1 MKPEER
7 LKLLK
12 KTLKKSNALTEKLL
26 ERLGREWDDIYQ
38 EDSENDEVASEAS
51 INSSRRNSSVI
62 DIDSD
67 GSVRSLESIE
77 KVLQRRNKMR
87 TRVVYDDEDE
97 TSDSEFEDER
107 SNKRKKNLRNGGEK
121 RARVDYRDPSSNDG
135 SESDYLPSAN
145 YLNQF
150 KPKKEK
156 KKRKRFPY
164 DESDDDTPKKPEPP
178 RFTSSGRVSKKPQMY
193 VPTYLAPIRN
203 ILSFSS

>member
-12 KTLKKSNALTEKLL
+12 KTLKKSTALTEKLL
-26 ERLGREWDDIYQ
+26 ERLDREWDDIYQ

-87 TRVVYDDEDE
+87 TRVVYDDEEE
-97 TSDSEFEDER
+97 TSDSEFEDDR

-121 RARVDYRDPSSNDG
+121 RARVDYRDPSSN
-135 SESDYLPSAN
+135 
-145 YLNQF
+145 
-150 KPKKEK
+150 
-156 KKRKRFPY
+156 
-164 DESDDDTPKKPEPP
+164 
-178 RFTSSGRVSKKPQMY
+178 
-193 VPTYLAPIRN
+193 
-203 ILSFSS
+203 

>member
-26 ERLGREWDDIYQ
+26 ERLDREWDDIYQ
-38 EDSENDEVASEAS
+38 EDSENDEVTSEAS
-51 INSSRRNSSVI
+51 GNSSVY
-62 DIDSD
+62 DSD

-87 TRVVYDDEDE
+87 TRVVYDDETE

-121 RARVDYRDPSSNDG
+121 RARVDYRDASSNDG

-145 YLNQF
+145 YL
-150 KPKKEK
+150 
-156 KKRKRFPY
+156 
-164 DESDDDTPKKPEPP
+164 
-178 RFTSSGRVSKKPQMY
+178 
-193 VPTYLAPIRN
+193 
-203 ILSFSS
+203 

>member
-7 LKLLK
+7 LELLK

-26 ERLGREWDDIYQ
+26 ERLDREWDDIYQ
-38 EDSENDEVASEAS
+38 EDSENDEVTSEAS
-51 INSSRRNSSVI
+51 ANSSRRNSSVY
-62 DIDSD
+62 DSD

-107 SNKRKKNLRNGGEK
+107 SNKRK

-150 KPKKEK
+150 KPK
-156 KKRKRFPY
+156 
-164 DESDDDTPKKPEPP
+164 
-178 RFTSSGRVSKKPQMY
+178 
-193 VPTYLAPIRN
+193 
-203 ILSFSS
+203 

>member
-26 ERLGREWDDIYQ
+26 ERLDREWDDIYQ
-38 EDSENDEVASEAS
+38 EDSENDEVTSEAS

-87 TRVVYDDEDE
+87 TRVVDDEDE

-121 RARVDYRDPSSNDG
+121 RARV
-135 SESDYLPSAN
+135 
-145 YLNQF
+145 
-150 KPKKEK
+150 
-156 KKRKRFPY
+156 
-164 DESDDDTPKKPEPP
+164 
-178 RFTSSGRVSKKPQMY
+178 
-193 VPTYLAPIRN
+193 
-203 ILSFSS
+203 

>member
-1 MKPEER
+1 MICINFFYRLIQSRVEEGDRIKKMKPEER

-26 ERLGREWDDIYQ
+26 ERLDREWDDIYQ
-38 EDSENDEVASEAS
+38 EDSENGIYITIFFNHFIYGVHSCCITICSFSDEVASEAS

-121 RARVDYRDPSSNDG
+121 RARVG
-135 SESDYLPSAN
+135 
-145 YLNQF
+145 
-150 KPKKEK
+150 K
-156 KKRKRFPY
+156 
-164 DESDDDTPKKPEPP
+164 
-178 RFTSSGRVSKKPQMY
+178 
-193 VPTYLAPIRN
+193 
-203 ILSFSS
+203 

>member
-12 KTLKKSNALTEKLL
+12 KTLKKTNALTEKLV
-26 ERLGREWDDIYQ
+26 ERLGGEWDDIYQ
-38 EDSENDEVASEAS
+38 EDSENDEVTGEAS
-51 INSSRRNSSVI
+51 ANSSRRNSSVY
-62 DIDSD
+62 DSG

-87 TRVVYDDEDE
+87 TRVVYDDETE

-107 SNKRKKNLRNGGEK
+107 SNKRRKNLRNGGEK
-121 RARVDYRDPSSNDG
+121 RARVDYRDASSNEG

-164 DESDDDTPKKPEPP
+164 DESDGDTPKKPEPP
-178 RFTSSGRVSKKPQMY
+178 
-193 VPTYLAPIRN
+193 
-203 ILSFSS
+203 